1 LTSSSLAFQD
11 ERHPRFF
18 GCCATSFIM
27 DEDPSSLL
35 LTRSHFDFL
44 QLAEE
49 ASKLFSAR
57 NPHKPGEE
65 VKPWKKPRASSSSF
79 KEEVEE
85 QVDEGN
91 YEVVDEGNYEVE
103 EDEEE
108 YKWWLPWH
116 EEAEGSAATVECRQA
131 EESDASFAKAPP
143 PIAKAPPPV
152 LPSSKARP
160 APPAKACPPVAAKA
174 CPPVPPWRNMQ
185 NVAPVTPPD
194 DSVEYIA
201 PAHVPPEQ
209 DSQAKPSLLV
219 TKAKPRGP
227 RKKEC
232 TPEQIAEYRREQAH
246 AVFLGLDWD
255 QRGPRPEFGP
265 MPKTWRGGY
274 WSENSRKWRGPR
286 GGRQKEWRD
295 QKYGKAKAKA
305 KS

>member
-1 LTSSSLAFQD
+1 
-11 ERHPRFF
+11 
-18 GCCATSFIM
+18 M
-27 DEDPSSLL
+27 DEDPSSLFV
-35 LTRSHFDFL
+35 TKTHFDFL

-49 ASKLFSAR
+49 GSKLFSAR
-57 NPHKPGEE
+57 NPHNPGEE

-79 KEEVEE
+79 NEDVEE

-91 YEVVDEGNYEVE
+91 YEVVDEGNYDVW

-108 YKWWLPWH
+108 DEWWLPWH
-116 EEAEGSAATVECRQA
+116 GRQKCSAAFVECRQA
-131 EESDASFAKAPP
+131 EESANAPPPIAKAPP
-143 PIAKAPPPV
+143 PIAKAFTPV

-174 CPPVPPWRNMQ
+174 CPPVPPWTNMM

-194 DSVEYIA
+194 DPVEYIA

-209 DSQAKPSLLV
+209 DSQAKPALLV

-232 TPEQIAEYRREQAH
+232 TPEQIAAYRREQAN
-246 AVFLGLDWD
+246 AVFLNLDWND
-255 QRGPRPEFGP
+255 RGPRPEFGP

-274 WSENSRKWRGPR
+274 WSENSRKWKGPR

-295 QKYGKAKAKA
+295 QKYGNANAKA